1 MVSAVVRVWHAENGW
16 GVLDSPDTPGGC
28 WAHYSHIEMDGYK
41 RLENGQVVQLQW
53 EAPGQDGFDFRAVR
67 VVPSG

>member
-1 MVSAVVRVWHAENGW
+1 MPKMDGEYSTLQTRPVAAG
-16 GVLDSPDTPGGC
+16 PI
-28 WAHYSHIEMDGYK
+28 YSHIEMDGYK